1 MTKLAVVIIICLSGI
16 FFLWGDSLE
25 GKFTSTLVVSFTIFS
40 VFLHF
45 QVVQLSDLYKTKNN
59 VFTLLFSFWIIIWT
73 VLGLLFL
80 VYYAIEVGWYL
91 SLILIGIAYI
101 ASYTVAYI
109 GTFLFKKDSYTV
121 IGSIGLLGIPV
132 SLYFLYISTP
142 IEIGQ
147 IEQLLNSIG
156 IK

>member
-1 MTKLAVVIIICLSGI
+1 MIKLAVVIIICLSGI
-16 FFLWGDSLE
+16 FFLWGDSLV

-45 QVVQLSDLYKTKNN
+45 QVVQLSGLYKTKNN

-101 ASYTVAYI
+101 ASYIVAYI

-142 IEIGQ
+142 IEIEQ

>member
-1 MTKLAVVIIICLSGI
+1 MIKLAVLIIICLSGI
-16 FFLWGDSLE
+16 FFLWGDTLE
-25 GKFTSTLVVSFTIFS
+25 GKFTSTLVVSFIIFS
-40 VFLHF
+40 VFLYF
-45 QVVQLSDLYKTKNN
+45 QVIQLSGRYKTKNN
-59 VFTLLFSFWIIIWT
+59 VFTLLFSLWIIIWT
-73 VLGLLFL
+73 VLRLLFL

-101 ASYTVAYI
+101 ASYIAAYI
-109 GTFLFKKDSYTV
+109 GTFLFKNDSYTV

-132 SLYFLYISTP
+132 SLYFLYISSP
-142 IEIGQ
+142 IEIEQ

>member
-1 MTKLAVVIIICLSGI
+1 
-16 FFLWGDSLE
+16 
-25 GKFTSTLVVSFTIFS
+25 VVSFTIFS

-45 QVVQLSDLYKTKNN
+45 QVVQLSGLYKTKNS